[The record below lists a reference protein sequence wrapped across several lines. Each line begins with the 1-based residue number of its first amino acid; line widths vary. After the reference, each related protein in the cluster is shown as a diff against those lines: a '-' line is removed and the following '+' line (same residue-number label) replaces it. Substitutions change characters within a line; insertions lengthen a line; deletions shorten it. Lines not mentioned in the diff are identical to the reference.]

1 MSFYVVFFS
10 VSIIGPRSWTAVQHL
25 RAVFTAVS
33 ATAYSLVLD
42 CGHSAAQL
50 SRAVV
55 AKATLVAQASAA
67 KKFFATETVTPWAIY
82 SKMHDATKLEV
93 SLTEDI

>member
-1 MSFYVVFFS
+1 M
-10 VSIIGPRSWTAVQHL
+10 GPRSWTVIQHL

-42 CGHSAAQL
+42 CGHSAEQL
-50 SRAVV
+50 SRTVV
-55 AKATLVAQASAA
+55 AKATLVAQAAAA

-82 SKMHDATKLEV
+82 SKIHDATKLDV
-93 SLTEDI
+93 SLNDDI